1 MADTYYYDLLGI
13 PPTASDIE
21 VKKAYR
27 RQAFISHPDKNPGN
41 AEAHKKFLE
50 ISEAYRILSDP
61 KLRAHYDQAGRDGV
75 DEDGSVDASE
85 MFGRMFSGESF
96 QDWVGDNTILTD
108 IISLAELHLGGSAE
122 GGFTMVDPSRLIDD
136 GDSEVSYEPF
146 DGGQYRRDIKRRNEE
161 IRDFRIFELQEQMAK
176 KREQRISFVAEK
188 LAEKLDVFARESK
201 KSERKFRIAM
211 EREAEHLK
219 LESFGVHILNTIGDV
234 YKSKATEHGWY
245 RAFGVLST
253 AYYYPQEKYAS
264 AKDTAKTVWNLLDAQ
279 KAIKEARLDDLD
291 LAEAERI
298 KEERG
303 PEEQQFIETIAAGKM
318 LMACWGL
325 VRKDLIG
332 IIKEACNI
340 VLYDERVPYSILER
354 RATAAMIIGE
364 IFSNAHRDGN
374 DHVTEGLFEKIV
386 SDSYELAKQ
395 RDGKARDSDVD
406 SNGAPE
412 SSSRS
417 SSAMAF

>member
-1 MADTYYYDLLGI
+1 
-13 PPTASDIE
+13 
-21 VKKAYR
+21 
-27 RQAFISHPDKNPGN
+27 
-41 AEAHKKFLE
+41 
-50 ISEAYRILSDP
+50 
-61 KLRAHYDQAGRDGV
+61 
-75 DEDGSVDASE
+75 

-96 QDWVGDNTILTD
+96 QDWVGDNTILQD
-108 IISLAELHLGGSAE
+108 IIRLAELHLEDSSVDD
-122 GGFTMVDPSRLIDD
+122 GFTTVDSSRLIDD
-136 GDSEVSYEPF
+136 GDSEASYGPF
-146 DGGQYRRDIKRRNEE
+146 DGDQYRRDQKLRKEQIKEFK
-161 IRDFRIFELQEQMAK
+161 IMELQEEMAK

-188 LAEKLDVFARESK
+188 LAQKLDVFAAESK
-201 KSERKFRIAM
+201 KSERRFRTAM

-245 RAFGVLST
+245 RTVGFLST

-279 KAIKEARLDDLD
+279 KAIKEARLDDLEA
-291 LAEAERI
+291 AEAERI

-303 PEEQQFIETIAAGKM
+303 PEEQRLIETIAAGKM

-340 VLYDERVPYSILER
+340 VLYDEKIPYSVLER
-354 RATAAMIIGE
+354 RARAAMIIGE
-364 IFSNAHRDGN
+364 IFSHAHRDAN

-395 RDGKARDSDVD
+395 RDGHTKDSDID
-406 SNGAPE
+406 SNGVPE
-412 SSSRS
+412 PNL
-417 SSAMAF
+417 AMAF

>member
-1 MADTYYYDLLGI
+1 MDTYYYDLLGI
-13 PPTASDIE
+13 SPGASGID
-21 VKKAYR
+21 VKKGYR
-27 RQAFISHPDKNPGN
+27 KQAFISHPDKNPGN

-61 KLRAHYDQAGRDGV
+61 QLRAHYDQAGRDGV

-108 IISLAELHLGGSAE
+108 IIRLAELHLGDGGVE
-122 GGFTMVDPSRLIDD
+122 GGFPMVDSSHLIDD
-136 GDSEVSYEPF
+136 GDSEATYEPF
-146 DGGQYRRDIKRRNEE
+146 DGDQYRRDIKRRNEE
-161 IRDFRIFELQEQMAK
+161 LRDYRIFELQEEISK

-188 LAEKLDVFARESK
+188 LAGKLDVFARDKK
-201 KSERKFRIAM
+201 KSERRFRAAM

-219 LESFGVHILNTIGDV
+219 LESFGVHILNTIGSV

-245 RAFGVLST
+245 RTIGFLST
-253 AYYYPQEKYAS
+253 AYYYPHDKYAS

-279 KAIKEARLDDLD
+279 KAIREARLDDLD
-291 LAEAERI
+291 LADAEMI
-298 KEERG
+298 KAERG
-303 PEEQQFIETIAAGKM
+303 PEEQRLIETIAAGKM

-332 IIKEACNI
+332 IIKEACNT
-340 VLYDERVPYSILER
+340 VLYDERIPYSVLER
-354 RATAAMIIGE
+354 RAKAAMIIGE
-364 IFSNAHRDGN
+364 IFSNAHRDAN

-395 RDGKARDSDVD
+395 REEKARDSDVE
-406 SNGAPE
+406 SNAPTE
-412 SSSRS
+412 S

>member
-13 PPTASDIE
+13 PQTASDIE

-50 ISEAYRILSDP
+50 ISEAYRILSDSH
-61 KLRAHYDQAGRDGV
+61 LRAHYDQSGREGV

-108 IISLAELHLGGSAE
+108 IIRLAELHLGGSSAE
-122 GGFTMVDPSRLIDD
+122 GGFTMVDSSRLIDD
-136 GDSEVSYEPF
+136 GDSELSYGPF
-146 DGGQYRRDIKRRNEE
+146 DGDQYRRDIKQRNEE
-161 IRDFRIFELQEQMAK
+161 IRDFKIFELQEQMAK

-188 LAEKLDVFARESK
+188 LADKLDVFAKESK

-234 YKSKATEHGWY
+234 YKAKATEHGWY

-279 KAIKEARLDDLD
+279 KAIREARLDDLD
-291 LAEAERI
+291 LADAERI
-298 KEERG
+298 KAERG
-303 PEEQQFIETIAAGKM
+303 PEEQQFVETIAAGKM

-354 RATAAMIIGE
+354 RARAAMIIGE
-364 IFSNAHRDGN
+364 IFSNAHRDAN

-395 RDGKARDSDVD
+395 RDEKVRDSDVE

-412 SSSRS
+412 SRS

>member
-41 AEAHKKFLE
+41 SDAHKRFLE

-61 KLRAHYDQAGRDGV
+61 DLRSSYDQSGRDGV

-108 IISLAELHLGGSAE
+108 IIRLAELHLGGSTE
-122 GGFTMVDPSRLIDD
+122 GGFAMVDSSRLIDD
-136 GDSEVSYEPF
+136 GDPETSSYGAF
-146 DGGQYRRDIKRRNEE
+146 DGDQYRRDIKQRNEE
-161 IRDFRIFELQEQMAK
+161 MRDFRIFELQEDMAK
-176 KREQRISFVAEK
+176 KREERISFVAEK
-188 LAEKLDVFARESK
+188 LAGKLDIFARETIR
-201 KSERKFRIAM
+201 SERKFRMAM

-219 LESFGVHILNTIGDV
+219 LESFGVHILNTIGNV
-234 YKSKATEHGWY
+234 YSSKATEHGWY

-279 KAIKEARLDDLD
+279 KAIREARLDDLD

-298 KEERG
+298 KAERG

-340 VLYDERVPYSILER
+340 VLYDERVPYSILQR
-354 RATAAMIIGE
+354 RAKAAMIIGD
-364 IFSNAHRDGN
+364 IFSHAHRDAN

-386 SDSYELAKQ
+386 SDSYELSKQ
-395 RDGKARDSDVD
+395 REGNARDSDVE

-412 SSSRS
+412 SRS